1 MGSGQLASAG
11 DPFPLPVDAAGAR
24 HVGYA
29 TAVDVEID
37 ERGMAI
43 DLNPAL
49 SRVLGPAARD
59 TLRV

>member
-1 MGSGQLASAG
+1 V
-11 DPFPLPVDAAGAR
+11 PVDAAGAR
-24 HVGYA
+24 HVGCA